1 MRLKSATY
9 VGYKRYTEMTI
20 SDIPDETRLVVLAGP
35 NGTGKS
41 SIFDGFRT
49 WHGTNGSQAVWD
61 ESYGHKVGT
70 PDQSWN
76 TRVSLSFHEPLPT
89 DPNELKKLVYIRSA
103 FRNEADFQSQSFQ
116 RAASPLDSPRITRL
130 IDNDVSVSDNY
141 QRLIMQTIDGVF
153 DTNIPDSATKA
164 ELRDHVLGQVRD
176 AMAEVFPD
184 LLLAGLGGV
193 GSEANAGTFQFDK
206 GTSSGFLFKNL
217 SGGEKAAFDLILDV
231 VVKSQFYDN
240 SIWCIDEPEIHLNTR
255 VQAKLLQTI
264 LNLIPVNS
272 QLWIA
277 SHSLGFMRKAWEL
290 ARATPGSVA
299 FLDLQDVDFD
309 RPAFLS
315 PIQPSREFW
324 RRMLDVAMGDLAELV
339 APERLV
345 LCEGRPPH
353 GERDGKAEFDAK
365 CYRQIFAAEFPD
377 TDFLSVGNS
386 NDAGADRLQ
395 IGSAIQALASGTAVV
410 RLIDRDLRSD
420 EETRVLVESG
430 VRVLSRRHI
439 ESYLLDDEVLTAL
452 CTVNGQPERA
462 AEALTIKSEELAAS
476 VARGN
481 DSDDLK
487 SAGGSIYNRLRA
499 LLALTGAGAS
509 WNAFARDT
517 LAPLVLPDMA
527 VYADLRQDIFA

>member
-1 MRLKSATY
+1 
-9 VGYKRYTEMTI
+9 MTI
-20 SDIPDETRLVVLAGP
+20 SDIPPETRLVVLAGP

-49 WHGTNGSQAVWD
+49 WHGVNGSQPVWD

-70 PDQSWN
+70 PDQGWN

-116 RAASPLDSPRITRL
+116 RAGSPLDSPRIARL

-153 DTNIPDSATKA
+153 DTSIPDSATKA
-164 ELRDHVLGQVRD
+164 ELRDHVLGQVRE

-193 GSEANAGTFQFDK
+193 GSDANAGTFQFDK
-206 GTSSGFLFKNL
+206 GDSKGFLFKNL

-231 VVKSQFYDN
+231 VVKAQFYDN

-255 VQAKLLQTI
+255 VQATLLETI
-264 LNLIPVNS
+264 LNLIPPKS

-277 SHSLGFMRKAWEL
+277 SHSIGFMRKAWEL
-290 ARATPGSVA
+290 ARADSDSVV

-309 RPAFLS
+309 QPATLA
-315 PIQPSREFW
+315 PIRPSREFW
-324 RRMLDVAMGDLAELV
+324 GRMLDVAMGDLAELV

-345 LCEGRPPH
+345 LCEGRPPQ
-353 GERDGKAEFDAK
+353 GKRDDKAEFDAK
-365 CYRQIFAAEFPD
+365 CYRQIFAAEFPE

-386 NDAGADRLQ
+386 NDSGADRLQ
-395 IGSAIQALASGTAVV
+395 IGSAIQALATGTAVV
-410 RLIDRDLRSD
+410 RLIDRDLRSA
-420 EETRVLVESG
+420 EETRLLVESG

-452 CTVNGQPERA
+452 CAASGRPDLV
-462 AEALTIKSEELAAS
+462 AEALAIKKEELAAS

-481 DSDDLK
+481 DTDDLK
-487 SAGGSIYNRLRA
+487 SAGGSIYTRLRT
-499 LLALTGAGAS
+499 LLALTGAGAT

-517 LAPLVLPDMA
+517 LAPLVSTDMT
-527 VYADLRQDIFA
+527 VYAELRRDIFG